1 MVNDTL
7 IIISS
12 PNIFIIIS
20 FDFAQFVQAVQLRRK
35 LRLNDF
41 FYNIDRSETLTV

>member
-20 FDFAQFVQAVQLRRK
+20 FDFAQFVQGVQFGRK
-35 LRLNDF
+35 LGLNNF
-41 FYNIDRSETLTV
+41 FT

>member
-1 MVNDTL
+1 MLSGEIPTVVNDTL

-20 FDFAQFVQAVQLRRK
+20 FDFA
-35 LRLNDF
+35 RL
-41 FYNIDRSETLTV
+41 IGARGSV